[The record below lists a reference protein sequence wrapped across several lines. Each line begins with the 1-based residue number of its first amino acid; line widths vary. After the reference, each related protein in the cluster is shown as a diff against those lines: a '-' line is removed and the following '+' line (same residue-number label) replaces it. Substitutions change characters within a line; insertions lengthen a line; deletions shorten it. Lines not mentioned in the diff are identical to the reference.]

1 MKKLVIVIVLLI
13 FCVCLGIY
21 FYAYQD
27 RENIETSDP
36 SVTLSAMEAIKIF
49 QDDDPNNDAE
59 LQNKIIQ
66 IAGNVTT
73 ISSTGVT
80 LDHQVIV
87 LLEEP
92 VEAAA
97 GSDLTVKGRCI
108 GYDDLLE
115 ELKIDEAVIVY

>member
-1 MKKLVIVIVLLI
+1 MKKLVIVIVLLV

-36 SVTLSAMEAIKIF
+36 SITLSAIEAIKIF
-49 QDDDPNNDAE
+49 QDDDPNNNAE
-59 LQNKIIQ
+59 LQNKIVQ

-92 VEAAA
+92 VKAAA
-97 GSDLTVKGRCI
+97 GGGLTIKGRCI